1 MSMMPITRRLT
12 LPAWLSALTSLL
24 SFGASAEEGDWNRW
38 RGPNHNGIAA
48 TNKLTAAFPAAAPKE
63 LWKVQIGVGFSSVA
77 ISDGKVYASG
87 NAGNKDTIWCLNV
100 ADGKVAWS
108 HSYDA
113 PVDPNLYEGGPNST
127 PTVDGD
133 KVYTLGRRGQVFCF
147 DKVSG
152 KVVWADNLMQK
163 TGAQLPDW
171 GFSGSPLVESDVV
184 IYNVGSAGV
193 GLDKATGKVLW
204 RSGSSKAG
212 YGSPVPF
219 TFNGQ
224 RGVALFAAKALVAL
238 NPATGQQ
245 LWSFPWETSYDVN
258 AADPVVMND
267 YFFISSGYNRGCA
280 LIRVQGNRPQLVWE
294 NKNMRNQFNPSV
306 VLGGMLV
313 GIDGNTTERATL
325 KAIDPRSGQARW
337 VYQQPVGNGGVIAAG
352 NQLIVLTGN
361 GTLMVGPVSASGFQ
375 PKASSQILGG
385 KTWTVPAFAH
395 GKLYARNAKGDLV
408 CVDLG
413 AQ

>member
-1 MSMMPITRRLT
+1 MMPIARRLSFST
-12 LPAWLSALTSLL
+12 LVSTFTGLL
-24 SFGASAEEGDWNRW
+24 SFGAIAEDGDWNRW

-48 TNKLTAAFPAAAPKE
+48 TNKLTAAFPVTAPKE
-63 LWKVQIGVGFSSVA
+63 LWKAQIGVGFSSVA

-87 NAGNKDTIWCLNV
+87 NANNKDTIYCLNA
-100 ADGKVAWS
+100 ADGKIAWS

-147 DKVSG
+147 DKTNG
-152 KVVWADNLMQK
+152 KVIWSDNLAQK

-171 GFSGSPLVESDVV
+171 GFSGSPLVEGNIV
-184 IYNVGSAGV
+184 IYNVGSAGI
-193 GLDKATGKVLW
+193 GLDKANGKILW
-204 RSGSSKAG
+204 RSGAGKAG

-219 TFNGQ
+219 TLNGQ
-224 RGVALFAAKALVAL
+224 RGVALFAAKELVAL
-238 NPATGQQ
+238 NPTNGQR
-245 LWSFPWETSYDVN
+245 LWAYPWVTSYDVN

-267 YFFISSGYNRGCA
+267 HFFISSGYNRGCA
-280 LIRVQGNRPQLVWE
+280 LIRVQGNQPQLVWE

-306 VLGGMLV
+306 VIGGMLV
-313 GIDGNTTERATL
+313 GIDGNTTERAAL
-325 KAIDPRSGQARW
+325 KAIDPRTGQNRW
-337 VYQQPVGNGGVIAAG
+337 VGQPVGNGGVIAVG

-361 GTLMVGPVSASGFQ
+361 GQLQAGPVSGSGFQ
-375 PKASSQILGG
+375 PKARAQILGG

-395 GKLYARNAKGDLV
+395 GRLYARNAKGDLV
-408 CVDLG
+408 CVAMDG
-413 AQ
+413 Q